1 MKGSD
6 RTDKLIVLP
15 WFWPE
20 NKRFDFE
27 DCEKIFSNYNCHFTD
42 DRALGESYFLTIS
55 SCKFYLSFEN
65 SIHRD
70 YITETFSGPLTAGI
84 MPIMFGLPRSNYEDF
99 APGTSFLHV
108 NEFPDTRR
116 LAEFSLGVDKDN
128 EAFMRYFKL
137 CRFLNCEFVH
147 TICQDNDHVGITKDH
162 RAVPDVYKWFF
173 P

>member
-1 MKGSD
+1 MFLTAPAPL
-6 RTDKLIVLP
+6 R
-15 WFWPE
+15 
-20 NKRFDFE
+20 
-27 DCEKIFSNYNCHFTD
+27 
-42 DRALGESYFLTIS
+42 GESYFLTIG

-84 MPIMFGLPRSNYEDF
+84 MSIMFGPPRSNYEDF